1 MATVLAAIGSWITG
15 VAIPAVTQFI
25 VGGVTIIANLIGWPC
40 LMLIGFAIAL
50 ITTAVI
56 LYYKG
61 FFNDVRNNYKDV
73 QLDNEKK
80 VFEQLEKHKGEAA
93 HIDVNLSFFDK
104 ELTKEVENLVNKENI
119 KNEGKKDTMKLFI
132 KFIVNC
138 VTNAKKNGENKSR
151 KNFDLYEGSVATLT
165 FIYDKNERKIHLNF
179 AFYDDKIVEYLIVL
193 LKILKQKGYQMENEY
208 YEDAIKNFQIED
220 DVNKFKIILINI

>member
-25 VGGVTIIANLIGWPC
+25 VGGVSIIASLIGWPC
-40 LMLIGFAIAL
+40 FMLIAFTIAI

-61 FFNDVRNNYKDV
+61 FFNDVRKNYKDV
-73 QLDNEKK
+73 QLVNEKK
-80 VFEQLEKHKGEAA
+80 VFEQLEQNKGKNAQ
-93 HIDVNLSFFDK
+93 IDVKLSFYEQKFA
-104 ELTKEVENLVNKENI
+104 KEVECLIDKENI
-119 KNEGKKDTMKLFI
+119 KNPGKKESMESFI
-132 KFIVNC
+132 KFIVSC
-138 VTNAKKNGENKSR
+138 VINVKKNGENKIR

-165 FIYDKNERKIHLNF
+165 FNYDKKVGKLYLSF
-179 AFYDDKIVEYLIVL
+179 AFYDDKIVQYLIVL
-193 LKILKQKGYQMENEY
+193 LKILKEKGYQMENEQ
-208 YEDAIKNFQIED
+208 YENEIKNFVFED

>member
-15 VAIPAVTQFI
+15 VAIPAVTEFI

-50 ITTAVI
+50 ITAAVI
-56 LYYKG
+56 VYYIG

-73 QLDNEKK
+73 QLDNEKV
-80 VFEQLEKHKGEAA
+80 VFQELEKHKGEAA

-104 ELTKEVENLVNKENI
+104 DLTKEVESLVNKENI
-119 KNEGKKDTMKLFI
+119 KNEEKKDTMKFFL
-132 KFIVNC
+132 KYIVNC
-138 VTNAKKNGENKSR
+138 VINAKKNGENKSKR
-151 KNFDLYEGSVATLT
+151 NLELYEGSVTTLT
-165 FIYDKNERKIHLNF
+165 FIYDKNERKIYLNF

-193 LKILKQKGYQMENEY
+193 LKILKHKGYQMENEY
-208 YEDAIKNFQIED
+208 YEDEIKNFQFKE
-220 DVNKFKIILINI
+220 DVNNFKIILINI

>member
-165 FIYDKNERKIHLNF
+165 FNLNF

-208 YEDAIKNFQIED
+208 YEDAIKNFQFDD